1 MGIRTAWQAIAQS
14 PRRFLASSWPWRSLA
29 YLLAGIA
36 PSAAVAIGVLAL
48 VSAPAGRAAPV
59 VLPLLAVAILLSGPV
74 VARYERW
81 RLRLLEPGGVLVT
94 CSCSYNVDEAAFGQ
108 VVYEAAD
115 LEKAEKQG
123 EDPLSKKYIDE
134 LSAE

>member
-36 PSAAVAIGVLAL
+36 PSAVVAIGVLAL
-48 VSAPAGRAAPV
+48 ATAPAGRAAPV
-59 VLPLLAVAILLSGPV
+59 VLPLVAVALLLSGPV

-81 RLRLLEPGGVLVT
+81 RLRLLEPGLEPDRWRPTRGPGGGRWKPVT
-94 CSCSYNVDEAAFGQ
+94 GW
-108 VVYEAAD
+108 
-115 LEKAEKQG
+115 
-123 EDPLSKKYIDE
+123 
-134 LSAE
+134 SAWSRCG

>member
-48 VSAPAGRAAPV
+48 VNAPAGRAAPV
-59 VLPLLAVAILLSGPV
+59 VLPLLAVALLLSGPV
-74 VARYERW
+74 VAR
-81 RLRLLEPGGVLVT
+81 
-94 CSCSYNVDEAAFGQ
+94 
-108 VVYEAAD
+108 
-115 LEKAEKQG
+115 
-123 EDPLSKKYIDE
+123 
-134 LSAE
+134 